1 MELLVLVSVTR
12 APIKNLLDDWM
23 AGPQAAIPATAGPR
37 AARAES
43 SSATA
48 TGTATAAATAEGT
61 AAASAA
67 AGAAAGAAGSR
78 AAVPR

>member
-48 TGTATAAATAEGT
+48 TGTAAAATAEGT

>member
-12 APIKNLLDDWM
+12 TPIKNLLDDWM

-48 TGTATAAATAEGT
+48 TATGTATAAATAEGT

-67 AGAAAGAAGSR
+67 AGAAGSR